1 LNGKLNKEQLI
12 KLVEEIVNPN
22 IGEDEINEKIDL
34 FEKNVPH
41 PAPSDLIFWNEVELS
56 PQEIVERSL
65 NYRPINL

>member
-1 LNGKLNKEQLI
+1 MNGKLNKEQLI

-22 IGEDEINEKIDL
+22 IKEEEINEKINL

-41 PAPSDLIFWNEVELS
+41 PAPTDLIFWNEVELS

-65 NYRPINL
+65 NYRHINL